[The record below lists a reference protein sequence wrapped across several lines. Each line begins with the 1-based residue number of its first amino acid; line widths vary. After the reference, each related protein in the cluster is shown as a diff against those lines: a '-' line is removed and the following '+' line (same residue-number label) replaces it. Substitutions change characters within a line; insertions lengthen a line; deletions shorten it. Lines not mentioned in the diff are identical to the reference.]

1 MYDVIIIGAGPG
13 GYIAAER
20 AGHAGKKVLI
30 IEKDQLGGVCLNW
43 GCIPTKALLN
53 SSKRFYEATHSED
66 FGVDVASAAFNLE
79 QAQARKQKTQET
91 LRKGIAGLMKK
102 FKVEVVTGI
111 AEIIEA
117 GKVRVGDETYEAK
130 DILIATGSSP
140 AKPPIPGHD
149 LDHVVDSTGILQ
161 VESLPESL
169 AIIGGGVIGLEF
181 ACFFGSVGVPV
192 TVIEMMDEVCPGIDA
207 DISKVLRDELKK
219 KNVTVHLKSKVT
231 HIEKDAVYFE
241 KADKEEKAD
250 GALCLMATGRVPNTV
265 GLGLEALG
273 VELDRGFIRI
283 DEQGKTN
290 VPGIWAAG
298 DVTGKV
304 LLAHVASRQA
314 EVVVNSIIGRSDR
327 MRYHAVPAVVYTSP
341 EVASVGFTEAQL
353 KDDNVPYVKGKLPFG
368 ANGRFLAENAGR
380 GMVKVL
386 VHKERRTLLGVHLIG
401 ASCSEMV
408 HGFATMIETE
418 LLVEDIQEIIFPH
431 PTASEAVK
439 DILFTL

>member
-1 MYDVIIIGAGPG
+1 MYDLIIIGAGPG

-20 AGHAGKKVLI
+20 AGHAGKKVLL

-53 SSKRFYEATHSED
+53 SAKRYYEATHSEE
-66 FGVDVASAAFNLE
+66 FGVSVDNAVFNLE
-79 QAQARKQKTQET
+79 QAHQRKAKTQET

-102 FKVEVVTGI
+102 FKVEVVSGT
-111 AEIIEA
+111 AEIIDA
-117 GKVRVGDETYEAK
+117 KTVRVGDQDYQAN

-140 AKPPIPGHD
+140 ARPPIPGADQAHV
-149 LDHVVDSTGILQ
+149 LDSSGILDVQ
-161 VESLPESL
+161 ERPESL

-181 ACFFGSVGVPV
+181 ACFFGSIGVPV
-192 TVIEMMDEVCPGIDA
+192 TVIEMADEVCPGIDK

-219 KNVTVHLKSKVT
+219 KNITVHLKSKVLR
-231 HIEKDAVYFE
+231 IEKDSVVFE
-241 KADKEEKAD
+241 FKGEEQSAP
-250 GALCLMATGRVPNTV
+250 GAMCLMATGRTPNTR
-265 GLGLEALG
+265 GLGLEKIGLD
-273 VELDRGFIRI
+273 LDRGFIRI
-283 DEQGKTN
+283 DEQGRTN

-314 EVVVNSIIGRSDR
+314 EVVVNTITGRRDR
-327 MRYHAVPAVVYTSP
+327 MRYHAVPGVVYTSP
-341 EVASVGFTEAQL
+341 EVASVGYTEEQL
-353 KDDNVPYVKGKLPFG
+353 KADHVPYIKAKLPFG
-368 ANGRFLAENAGR
+368 ANGRFLAEQSGR
-380 GMVKVL
+380 GLVKVL
-386 VHKERRTLLGVHLIG
+386 VHKEHRTLLGAHLIG

-418 LLVEDIQEIIFPH
+418 LRVEDIQEVIFPH

-439 DILFTL
+439 DLLFTI